1 MAELQ
6 VLDASFERLI
16 DSRAPIENIATEHH
30 HVRVFDLGAD
40 GSLRYGRVCAQL
52 IHNEVLGR
60 ADGMKLDV
68 EGNLYVAG
76 NTQEGIWGGER
87 CEGTV
92 HDRPTLVS
100 HPGGGGMRDLVL
112 RDA

>member
-68 EGNLYVAG
+68 KAICTSPATRRKGSGEGSGAKVPCMQYLPLSAIR
-76 NTQEGIWGGER
+76 EG
-87 CEGTV
+87 EG
-92 HDRPTLVS
+92 
-100 HPGGGGMRDLVL
+100 
-112 RDA
+112 